1 MTESG
6 FLNRELAAE
15 FAKLGHTDKIL
26 ITDAGLALPATTK
39 VIDLALAPNLPTT
52 ITVLEE
58 VLKHF
63 SVEKILYSEETA
75 KVSPSREKEFLSH
88 FDDSVAVEKVTQSD
102 LRGNFCSEVKFAIR
116 TEDFTAYSNLVLVSA
131 GGPRWFC
138 EK

>member
-6 FLNRELAAE
+6 LLNRELAAE

-75 KVSPSREKEFLSH
+75 KTSPSREKEFLSH
-88 FDDSVAVEKVTQSD
+88 FDDSVAVEKVTQND
-102 LRGNFCSEVKFAIR
+102 LRGKLCSEVKFAIR
-116 TEDFTAYSNLVLVSA
+116 TGDFTAYSNLVLVSA

>member
-6 FLNRELAAE
+6 LLNRELAAE

-26 ITDAGLALPATTK
+26 ITDAGLALPVTTK
-39 VIDLALAPNLPTT
+39 VIDLALAQNLPTT
-52 ITVLEE
+52 VTVLEE

-63 SVEKILYSEETA
+63 SVEKILYSEETS
-75 KVSPSREKEFLSH
+75 KVSPSREKEYLSH
-88 FDDSVAVEKVTQSD
+88 FDNSIAVEKVTQD
-102 LRGNFCSEVKFAIR
+102 DMRKKLCYDVKFAIR
-116 TEDFTAYSNLVLVSA
+116 TGDFTAYSNLVLVAA

>member
-1 MTESG
+1 M
-6 FLNRELAAE
+6 
-15 FAKLGHTDKIL
+15 

-39 VIDLALAPNLPTT
+39 VIDLALAPNMPTT

-75 KVSPSREKEFLSH
+75 KTSPSREKEFLSH
-88 FDDSVAVEKVTQSD
+88 FDDSVAVEKVTQND
-102 LRGNFCSEVKFAIR
+102 LRGKLCSEVKFAIR
-116 TEDFTAYSNLVLVSA
+116 TGDFTAYSNLVLVSA